1 MPEIYSKIALK
12 KFIKDTKLP
21 IKNYSRMS
29 VPLMIEGIDEFL
41 DKNRGG
47 KYLPMRVYMDRVKKE
62 MAAKEETIVKNRVKR
77 INVADRPTPKEIFDK
92 KGGAG
97 LGDVKNRKYLPVSKP
112 TRAGGG
118 GGEDEEG
125 MRSRYK
131 KPVKVLYTYPK
142 QNPITNSSI
151 GLRYSDEPP
160 YRRVLVTDTIRM
172 NYSGKE
178 LRPPMN
184 RMNLNLRKDAQE
196 AATNVLNLT
205 IDNVIQTS
213 NEKGAGALINEVL
226 RNVEA
231 KKIVRRK
238 IKNKEMMMPRVNEII
253 SDIMSEVNSSIQN
266 IENENAATEF
276 LATEIAKTR
285 LGKMKPSGLALETR
299 EGFFD
304 REPDRRPSKIDYLS
318 AVYPPV
324 NKSNKI
330 SRSGTYISQQGNSQG
345 GAIDGVEF
353 SYYGKDSYI
362 KAQAERFKRIKSGV
376 FPKGFTMPPRPSYD
390 TINPFVP
397 LESGGKFSTSRL
409 QNSARRA
416 RETEAK
422 YANERALKTPTKDE
436 ILKKYSLQF
445 SRQNKVSYGVALS
458 QFQDKYGMRG
468 DSLPQSILKQYG
480 YTGKSFKNAG
490 ARGSLF

>member
-12 KFIKDTKLP
+12 KFIKDAKLP
-21 IKNYSRMS
+21 IKNYSRMT

-47 KYLPMRVYMDRVKKE
+47 KYTAMRKYMDRVKKE
-62 MAAKEETIVKNRVKR
+62 MAAKEETIVKNRIKR
-77 INVADRPTPKEIFDK
+77 INVSDRPEYKPPTDVINIP
-92 KGGAG
+92 GGGG
-97 LGDVKNRKYLPVSKP
+97 LTERNLPITIP

-131 KPVKVLYTYPK
+131 KPVKMRYTYPGFRP
-142 QNPITNSSI
+142 QPGGGPHGPGPITNSGNRLQIARGEHDVIKMSVPSTY
-151 GLRYSDEPP
+151 GS
-160 YRRVLVTDTIRM
+160 RRQLSLE
-172 NYSGKE
+172 NQ
-178 LRPPMN
+178 N
-184 RMNLNLRKDAQE
+184 E
-196 AATNVLNLT
+196 AARAQSNAINLT
-205 IDNVIQTS
+205 MENLITAVEEIP
-213 NEKGAGALINEVL
+213 AGALINEVL

-238 IKNKEMMMPRVNEII
+238 IKNKEMMMPRVNEVI

-276 LATEIAKTR
+276 LATQIAKTR

-330 SRSGTYISQQGNSQG
+330 SRSGTYRPGLGGPSQG
-345 GAIDGVEF
+345 GAIDGVGF

-397 LESGGKFSTSRL
+397 LP
-409 QNSARRA
+409 SAQDKADSLRRA
-416 RETEAK
+416 KETEAK
-422 YANERALKTPTKDE
+422 YANERALKTPTKEE